1 MAATIKSPHRGYA
14 SGMNDPVSQGRPQV
28 REHINRRALRDG
40 VFSRLVEM
48 LLGHQ
53 FAPGE
58 SLNIDR
64 LAQEFGV
71 SPTPV
76 REALVELEH
85 TGLVSRVALRGY
97 RVAAPLTPAEIGQLN
112 DARLIV
118 ELGALEIAL
127 REPESLKPHLE
138 ATHAHHLETVE
149 AIRSA
154 PPATTTSERIAAYR
168 EYFDADWAFHLAI
181 MRHANN
187 RFIVQMADS
196 LGSHVYRM
204 RQTVEVGLNDMTEAT
219 LEHGRVLKALQ
230 DDDLEQVR
238 AALRAHLEAVRS
250 RSLADSATE
259 ESLHSEEA
267 RTPATEGH

>member
-1 MAATIKSPHRGYA
+1 MGETIKSSRGGYA
-14 SGMNDPVSQGRPQV
+14 SDMNDPVSQGRPQV

-76 REALVELEH
+76 REALVQLEH

-154 PPATTTSERIAAYR
+154 PPATTAERIAAYR

-196 LGSHVYRM
+196 LGSHVHRM
-204 RQTVEVGLNDMTEAT
+204 RQTVELGLNDMNEAT

-230 DDDLEQVR
+230 DDDLDQVR

-259 ESLHSEEA
+259 ESLHSEGA
-267 RTPATEGH
+267 RPPSTGGH